1 MKSIVSEETQM
12 EKLIQTDI
20 CSIIYGD
27 FDGKN
32 NHELFRCPRA
42 LDTVDLPQYVNKN
55 RCFFRI

>member
-1 MKSIVSEETQM
+1 M